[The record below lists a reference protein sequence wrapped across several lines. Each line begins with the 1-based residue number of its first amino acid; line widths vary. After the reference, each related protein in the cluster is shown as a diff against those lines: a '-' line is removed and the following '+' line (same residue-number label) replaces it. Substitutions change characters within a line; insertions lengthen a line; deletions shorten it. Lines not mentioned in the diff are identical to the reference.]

1 MHNKSL
7 TRRNFLG
14 LLDFLE
20 GALGFNPGLL
30 CALASLGELGLSIRN
45 VALQGLAFLD
55 GVLELPLDLTN
66 PGLVFFTGG
75 LLLCRFL
82 FGLSQRFLE
91 GFQIGRASCRERV

>member
-7 TRRNFLG
+7 THRDFLG

-30 CALASLGELGLSIRN
+30 SALVSLDEFGLLIRN

-55 GVLELPLDLTN
+55 GVLELLLDLIN

-82 FGLSQRFLE
+82 FGLGSAFL
-91 GFQIGRASCRERV
+91 RVSPLLTKIIAL